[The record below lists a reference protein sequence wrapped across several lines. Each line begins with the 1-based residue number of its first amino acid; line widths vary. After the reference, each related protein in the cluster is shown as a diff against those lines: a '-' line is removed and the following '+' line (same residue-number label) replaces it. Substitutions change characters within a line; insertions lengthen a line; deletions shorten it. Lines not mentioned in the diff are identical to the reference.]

1 MNTLHNIIFDLGG
14 VIFNLRHANTIEAFS
29 RLSGL
34 DQSQLVTRF
43 SQSPLFDRYEMGGV
57 SSQEFRDGIRSLL
70 EINCSDREI
79 DEAWNAMLLG
89 IPEERVDLLKTLRT
103 QKPIFLLSNTN
114 EIHRTA
120 IEGIFAN
127 SYGQEF
133 ENLSALFEQ
142 AYFSY
147 LMSDR
152 KPNPSIFQR
161 IIDEQNLDP
170 SRTLFI
176 DDTADYI
183 EGAKKTGLQ
192 TIHLTHGL
200 TIHDLDLV

>member
-1 MNTLHNIIFDLGG
+1 MNSIDSIIFDLGG
-14 VIFNLRHANTIEAFS
+14 VIFNLCHANTIEAFS
-29 RLSGL
+29 KLSEL
-34 DQSQLVTRF
+34 DSSQLIGKF
-43 SQSPLFDRYEMGGV
+43 FQSSLFDEYEMGRI
-57 SSQEFRDGIRSLL
+57 SSSEFRDGIRSLL
-70 EINCSDREI
+70 NVNCSDQEI
-79 DEAWNAMLLG
+79 DDAWNAMLLG
-89 IPEERVDLLKTLRT
+89 IPKERVELLKNLRT

-114 EIHRTA
+114 EIHGIQ
-120 IEGIFAN
+120 IESIFAK

-133 ENLSALFEQ
+133 ENLSALFKQ

-161 IIDEQNLDP
+161 IIDEHNLNP

-183 EGAKKTGLQ
+183 EGAKTTGLQ
-192 TIHLTHGL
+192 TIHVSNGL
-200 TIHDLDLV
+200 TIHDLELV

>member
-1 MNTLHNIIFDLGG
+1 MNSIDSIIFDLGG
-14 VIFNLRHANTIEAFS
+14 VIFNLCHANTIEAFS
-29 RLSGL
+29 NLCEL
-34 DQSQLVTRF
+34 DSNQLISKFFQS
-43 SQSPLFDRYEMGGV
+43 SLFDEYEMGRI
-57 SSQEFRDGIRSLL
+57 SSSEFREGIRSLL
-70 EINCSDREI
+70 NVNCSDQEI
-79 DEAWNAMLLG
+79 DDAWNAMLLG
-89 IPEERVDLLKTLRT
+89 IPKERVELLKTLRD

-114 EIHRTA
+114 EIHRIQ
-120 IEGIFAN
+120 IESIFAQN
-127 SYGQEF
+127 YGQEF

-161 IIDEQNLDP
+161 IIDEHNLDP

-183 EGAKKTGLQ
+183 EGAKTTGLQ
-192 TIHLTHGL
+192 TIHLNNNL
-200 TIHDLDLV
+200 TIHDLELI